1 MAPLMQ
7 ATIMVDDELD
17 QGCEQRKK
25 KTIKVLGY
33 FPFTLLTLSV
43 NPPLF

>member
-1 MAPLMQ
+1 MAPLML

-17 QGCEQRKK
+17 QGCDQRKK
-25 KTIKVLGY
+25 KLGY